1 MHAHNK
7 RASKHTSQNWIE
19 VKEERNR
26 CDDLLSVEIFHCY
39 KILNTIS
46 QLDPNITHTPP
57 SYLNSR
63 RNIIFMFAKIDPVL
77 DHKTSLHILKKGWK
91 SYQNCARPQRN

>member
-57 SYLNSR
+57 
-63 RNIIFMFAKIDPVL
+63 
-77 DHKTSLHILKKGWK
+77 HTSTAEGTLFSCLPK
-91 SYQNCARPQRN
+91 